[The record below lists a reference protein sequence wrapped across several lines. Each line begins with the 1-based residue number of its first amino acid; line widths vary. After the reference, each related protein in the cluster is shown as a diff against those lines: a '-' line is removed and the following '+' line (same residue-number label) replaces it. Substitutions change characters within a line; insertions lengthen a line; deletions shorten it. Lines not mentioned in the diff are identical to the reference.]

1 MIRISKHEAR
11 KMFAQGATFFMV
23 PVNLHPRHSI
33 AIDARVAS
41 DFEHDWDKLYN
52 AFTYY
57 NCNWDTG
64 YYPAYYKEP

>member
-11 KMFAQGATFFMV
+11 KMFAQGMTFYMV
-23 PVNLHPRHSI
+23 AVNIHPRH
-33 AIDARVAS
+33 ATTIDKQLAS
-41 DFEHDWDKLYN
+41 EFNNDWDKLYN

-57 NCNWDTG
+57 NCNWETG